1 MLAKWTV
8 ILPVFV
14 VKWLAKRYCQR
25 VDYYYDKR
33 GERTRT
39 FATAYPDVLI
49 KL

>member
-1 MLAKWTV
+1 MLAKWTE

-25 VDYYYDKR
+25 VSYYYEKR
-33 GERTRT
+33 GERK